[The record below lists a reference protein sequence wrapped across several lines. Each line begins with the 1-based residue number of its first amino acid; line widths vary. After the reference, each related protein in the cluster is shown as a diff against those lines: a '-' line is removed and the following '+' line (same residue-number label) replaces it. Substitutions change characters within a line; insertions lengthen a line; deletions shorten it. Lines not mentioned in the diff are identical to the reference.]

1 MKTLLHAIFPS
12 LLAIGI
18 ANADIAIQN
27 VNVIPMTPNGA
38 VMKDVTVIVRKDR
51 IESITPSATT
61 KLDPKLPVITARD
74 QWLIPGLADMHAH
87 LENDRL
93 LRLYAKD
100 PNVPPG
106 TTRTADILLPYIAN
120 GVTQITVL
128 TAMPETIA
136 QRDEV
141 EAGRVLGPHI
151 ALAAM
156 IDGATPIWP
165 IGMTRSA
172 ATPSDGRQA
181 VRDAQAEGYDFIKAY
196 ERLDVDTWTAIMD
209 EARKLD
215 MKVIG
220 HLPAN
225 NQGLTEKFFVPG
237 FSMVAHAEEI
247 AQQANPPA
255 TDRIGDYVQW
265 AKRNGTW
272 VTSTLTVD
280 ERIVEMMK
288 DPSTLRSRP
297 ELRYWSPSMQRFA
310 IDNNPY
316 LKNASPGAI
325 AYVERVVAFNRK
337 LIAALVAAGVP
348 VVAGTDALL
357 PGIIGGF
364 GMHDELELLTQAGMT
379 NEQALAAA
387 TRLPADWLG
396 TLADR
401 GEVVAGKRADLVL
414 LDGDP
419 LKAIANTRRIAGV
432 IVNGKYVSRTEL
444 DSRMRALANAN
455 RVN

>member
-1 MKTLLHAIFPS
+1 
-12 LLAIGI
+12 
-18 ANADIAIQN
+18 
-27 VNVIPMTPNGA
+27 
-38 VMKDVTVIVRKDR
+38 
-51 IESITPSATT
+51 
-61 KLDPKLPVITARD
+61 
-74 QWLIPGLADMHAH
+74 
-87 LENDRL
+87 
-93 LRLYAKD
+93 
-100 PNVPPG
+100 
-106 TTRTADILLPYIAN
+106 
-120 GVTQITVL
+120 
-128 TAMPETIA
+128 
-136 QRDEV
+136 
-141 EAGRVLGPHI
+141 
-151 ALAAM
+151 
-156 IDGATPIWP
+156 
-165 IGMTRSA
+165 
-172 ATPSDGRQA
+172 

-225 NQGLTEKFFVPG
+225 SQGLTEKFFVPG

-255 TDRIGDYVQW
+255 TERVGDYVQW

-297 ELRYWSPSMQRFA
+297 ELRYWSASMQRFA

-316 LKNASPGAI
+316 VKNASGAI
-325 AYVERVVAFNRK
+325 AYVERIVTFNRK

-364 GMHDELELLTQAGMT
+364 GMHDELALLTQAGMT

-387 TRLPADWLG
+387 TRLPAQWLG

-419 LKAIANTRRIAGV
+419 LKEIANTRRIAGV
-432 IVNGKYVSRTEL
+432 IVNGKYLSRTEL
-444 DSRMRALANAN
+444 DSRMRVLASVN
-455 RVN
+455 RRE